1 MLKIVFIATLT
12 LSTIVCTPSIA
23 KGINGI
29 KDSLYYESK
38 SLNPRT
44 GRWVTFSE
52 ILKPKNNT
60 VKMAFALSADQKIFL
75 KKEDFTKIQKIT
87 QPILFKSI
95 PSRIAL
101 TSLPKA
107 IGGPE
112 FKCLTEALYFEARGE
127 GVSGIFAVAEVII
140 NRRDSLKFP
149 NSVCKVITQGA
160 HRRNKCQFS
169 YKCDGYKEVFREH
182 EAKEFVAKIA
192 KIALERRAPEL
203 TSGATFYHAKNV
215 QPSWAKSFRKTTTI
229 GNHYFY
235 SG

>member
-1 MLKIVFIATLT
+1 MLKIVFIAILT

-23 KGINGI
+23 KSINEI
-29 KDSLYYESK
+29 KDGLYYKPK
-38 SLNPRT
+38 SLSSRT
-44 GRWVTFSE
+44 GRWLTFSE

-60 VKMAFALSADQKIFL
+60 VKMAFLSIDDQISL
-75 KKEDFTKIQKIT
+75 KKEDFSKIQKIA

-101 TSLPKA
+101 SSLPKA

-127 GVSGIFAVAEVII
+127 GVSGIFAVAEVIL

-160 HRRNKCQFS
+160 HRRHKCQFS

-203 TSGATFYHAKNV
+203 TSGATFYHANNV
-215 QPSWAKSFRKTTTI
+215 QPSWAKSFRKTFTI
-229 GNHYFY
+229 GKHYFY